1 MFDCLNIINIVGNM
15 TIEEKAKAYDEA
27 LERAKAYHRNELAGS
42 RKEMMEYIFPQLC
55 ESDDEKIRKALIDGV
70 SQIRCKGDV
79 TREQMIAYLERQKEQ
94 PISAEEVLARAGL
107 KPYKDGNKWC
117 ILAGDNIQ
125 EGICGFGDTIDE
137 ALYQFLL
144 EVLEKQKEQKP
155 ISFNEPYNPRDYEV
169 VMEENAT
176 SLKRKEQKLIE
187 DVVKDITKNKES
199 AIKFL
204 KSAGIMD
211 DNGEL
216 AEMYR
221 SEQKP
226 VDYDHEMW
234 KNCEANFEGGKK
246 EVIDHPEKYGLQ
258 KEQMPAECIN
268 IEELAKHIKA
278 EFESFRNLLKKK
290 GIDYRP
296 TDVYWTDYA
305 RLFVSSAK
313 KLQKSAEWSE
323 EDEIHVRSIF
333 GDFRQD
339 VVPDEED
346 QDWLKKKLES
356 LRLQP
361 MDEWS
366 EEDEVHRNFILES
379 LENQIRFCKKDAKGA
394 YYAKQIRTAQ
404 NWLKSLCPSW
414 KPSEE
419 QMNCLC
425 AAVDAAIRK
434 HNESVSGYEPARVL
448 KSLYE
453 DLQKL

>member
-79 TREQMIAYLERQKEQ
+79 TREQMIAYLEKQKEQ

-144 EVLEKQKEQKP
+144 EVLEMQKEQKP
-155 ISFNEPYNPRDYEV
+155 
-169 VMEENAT
+169 T
-176 SLKRKEQKLIE
+176 
-187 DVVKDITKNKES
+187 
-199 AIKFL
+199 AI
-204 KSAGIMD
+204 I
-211 DNGEL
+211 NGEPIPT
-216 AEMYR
+216 ENH
-221 SEQKP
+221 S
-226 VDYDHEMW
+226 VD
-234 KNCEANFEGGKK
+234 
-246 EVIDHPEKYGLQ
+246 IPL
-258 KEQMPAECIN
+258 
-268 IEELAKHIKA
+268 
-278 EFESFRNLLKKK
+278 
-290 GIDYRP
+290 
-296 TDVYWTDYA
+296 
-305 RLFVSSAK
+305 
-313 KLQKSAEWSE
+313 AEWSE

-346 QDWLKKKLES
+346 QYWLKKKLES
-356 LRLQP
+356 LRLRP

-366 EEDEVHRNFILES
+366 EEDIANRNFILES
-379 LENQIRFCKKDAKGA
+379 LEDQIRFCKKDAEGA

-404 NWLKSLCPSW
+404 NWLKSLHPN
-414 KPSEE
+414 K
-419 QMNCLC
+419 Q
-425 AAVDAAIRK
+425 D
-434 HNESVSGYEPARVL
+434 
-448 KSLYE
+448 
-453 DLQKL
+453 